1 MRTLGIDF
9 GEKRIGLAISDPLG
23 ILATPI
29 ETLDSS
35 EMDLVIPKLAETI
48 SDHSVTK
55 IVVGIP
61 WTLSGKSGPQT
72 KKTFEFISLIS
83 DTFEIPI
90 KQIDERFTSLQAEK
104 KLRLVDKRSRK
115 KQKKIPKGLID
126 SVSAAII
133 LQTYLDTK

>member
-1 MRTLGIDF
+1 MITLGIDF

-29 ETLDSS
+29 ETLDSF
-35 EMDLVIPKLAETI
+35 EMDLVIQKLAEII

>member
-1 MRTLGIDF
+1 MRILGIDF

-48 SDHSVTK
+48 SDHAVTK

>member
-48 SDHSVTK
+48 SDHTVTK

-61 WTLSGKSGPQT
+61 WALSGKSGPQT

>member
-1 MRTLGIDF
+1 MRTLCIDF

-48 SDHSVTK
+48 SDHVVTK

>member
-48 SDHSVTK
+48 SDHVVTK

-90 KQIDERFTSLQAEK
+90 KQIDERFTSVQAEK

>member
-1 MRTLGIDF
+1 ML
-9 GEKRIGLAISDPLG
+9 ELALISDPLG

-48 SDHSVTK
+48 SDHTVTK

>member
-48 SDHSVTK
+48 SDHTVTK

-90 KQIDERFTSLQAEK
+90 KQIDERFTSKIAKQSIFSSGLKRNRRRDK
-104 KLRLVDKRSRK
+104 KLIDK
-115 KQKKIPKGLID
+115 
-126 SVSAAII
+126 VSATII
-133 LQTYLDTK
+133 LQDFLDYRA

>member
-35 EMDLVIPKLAETI
+35 EMDLVIPKLAGTI
-48 SDHSVTK
+48 SDHTVTK

>member
-48 SDHSVTK
+48 SDHTVTK

-61 WTLSGKSGPQT
+61 W
-72 KKTFEFISLIS
+72 
-83 DTFEIPI
+83 
-90 KQIDERFTSLQAEK
+90 KQYKLELQ
-104 KLRLVDKRSRK
+104 
-115 KQKKIPKGLID
+115 KIPYSKPK
-126 SVSAAII
+126 I
-133 LQTYLDTK
+133 L

>member
-1 MRTLGIDF
+1 VRTLGIDF

-48 SDHSVTK
+48 SDHVVTK

>member
-48 SDHSVTK
+48 SDHVVTK

>member
-1 MRTLGIDF
+1 M
-9 GEKRIGLAISDPLG
+9 AISDPLG

-48 SDHSVTK
+48 SDHVVTK

>member
-29 ETLDSS
+29 ETLDSF
-35 EMDLVIPKLAETI
+35 EMDLVIQKLAETI

>member
-48 SDHSVTK
+48 SDHVVTK

-115 KQKKIPKGLID
+115 KQKRIPKGLID

>member
-48 SDHSVTK
+48 SDHVVTK

-90 KQIDERFTSLQAEK
+90 KQIDERFTSVQAEK
-104 KLRLVDKRSRK
+104 KLRLVDKRSRN

>member
-29 ETLDSS
+29 ETLDSF
-35 EMDLVIPKLAETI
+35 EMDLVIQKLAETI

-90 KQIDERFTSLQAEK
+90 KQIDERFTSVQAEK

>member
-1 MRTLGIDF
+1 MRILGIDF

-48 SDHSVTK
+48 SDHTVTK

>member
-1 MRTLGIDF
+1 VRILGIDF

-48 SDHSVTK
+48 SDHAVTK

>member
-1 MRTLGIDF
+1 VRTLGIDF

-48 SDHSVTK
+48 SDHTVTK

>member
-1 MRTLGIDF
+1 M
-9 GEKRIGLAISDPLG
+9 AISDPLG

-48 SDHSVTK
+48 SDHTVTK

>member
-48 SDHSVTK
+48 SDHVVTK

-104 KLRLVDKRSRK
+104 KLRLVDKRSSK

>member
-1 MRTLGIDF
+1 MRILGIDF

-48 SDHSVTK
+48 SDHTVTK

-83 DTFEIPI
+83 HTFEIPI

>member
-48 SDHSVTK
+48 SDHIVTK

>member
-35 EMDLVIPKLAETI
+35 EMDSVIPKLAESI
-48 SDHSVTK
+48 SDHVVTK

-133 LQTYLDTK
+133 STA

>member
-48 SDHSVTK
+48 SDHTVTK

>member
-23 ILATPI
+23 ILATLI

-48 SDHSVTK
+48 SDHVVTK

>member
-48 SDHSVTK
+48 SDHTVTK
-55 IVVGIP
+55 IGVGIP

>member
-1 MRTLGIDF
+1 VRILGIDF

-48 SDHSVTK
+48 SDHTVTK